1 MRLLPIMF
9 KARIVSEKFSC
20 SFHNDVLIV
29 ILDHN
34 TLWSRHYVQV
44 IFFICLTIFL
54 LMKKVVLCIDGN
66 NKHTSC
72 ADGAMVACIIDSV
85 LAGFLGDICS
95 VQVLLPDHILI
106 NRLMHNQKRF
116 RAISYD
122 HRWSF

>member
-29 ILDHN
+29 IFDHN
-34 TLWSRHYVQV
+34 TLWPRHYVQV

-85 LAGFLGDICS
+85 LAGFLGDILRTS
-95 VQVLLPDHILI
+95 VVTRSHPH
-106 NRLMHNQKRF
+106 KP
-116 RAISYD
+116 AYA
-122 HRWSF
+122 

>member
-1 MRLLPIMF
+1 MLVDEIVTIPIMF

-20 SFHNDVLIV
+20 IFHNDVLIV

-85 LAGFLGDICS
+85 LAGRFSRRHMLRTS
-95 VQVLLPDHILI
+95 VVT
-106 NRLMHNQKRF
+106 
-116 RAISYD
+116 
-122 HRWSF
+122 

>member
-29 ILDHN
+29 ILD
-34 TLWSRHYVQV
+34 VQV

-85 LAGFLGDICS
+85 LAGFLGDICY